1 MLNSVKFITI
11 KVDKELHDTVKK
23 ILEKNEFKYKY
34 PSMASFANEAIFD
47 LLKSI
52 KQRKIKLPW

>member
-1 MLNSVKFITI
+1 MPNSTSFITI
-11 KVDKELHDTVKK
+11 KIDGNLHSTVKK

-34 PSMASFANEAIFD
+34 PSVASFANEAIFD
-47 LLKSI
+47 MLKSI